1 MEASIYFVINV
12 STIKKKEKTYQGL
25 DASSQVPFVASG
37 TIWCWWWPSSSLGG
51 GRMCRGHGGGRRVVT
66 RCGGG
71 GRVSTRCGGGKRVL
85 TCCDGCSGH
94 WWIVVHWQ

>member
-1 MEASIYFVINV
+1 
-12 STIKKKEKTYQGL
+12 
-25 DASSQVPFVASG
+25 
-37 TIWCWWWPSSSLGG
+37 
-51 GRMCRGHGGGRRVVT
+51 MCRGHGGGRRVVT